1 MNARKCWYINNL
13 IIKKKKVFF
22 LIINKYFRLF
32 KGEDAMIALKKNRGK
47 ELFRIVIVYGILFF
61 ILSFV
66 NAILLY
72 FVKDANKYGIK
83 VKLNIIYLGK

>member
-1 MNARKCWYINNL
+1 
-13 IIKKKKVFF
+13 
-22 LIINKYFRLF
+22 
-32 KGEDAMIALKKNRGK
+32 MIALKKNRGK